1 MADSTPSILA
11 GENTFRGVVTKRET
25 IASLNQELDD
35 GMQVLYCE
43 VVAPTDSAGSSP
55 LSLQRDL
62 PEHDS
67 KSYLLRFSEEHP
79 PTVKYNDHT
88 FTPSGAVATIDLQKD
103 QMCGDEK
110 PYVHCRTS
118 FWAPVDGNG
127 RGRYKVYSI
136 PHGYLESENGMG
148 TKTSQDVSLLVRDP
162 SDRFSSV
169 QKLPAKQASMILALT
184 LDREGQG
191 QIWETSYEDV
201 KFWNALEE
209 DTDTW
214 GPIPSKVTV
223 FTRESGQE

>member
-1 MADSTPSILA
+1 MADSTASILA
-11 GENTFRGVVTKRET
+11 GESIDDTFRGVVTKQET

-35 GMQVLYCE
+35 GIEVLYCE

-62 PEHDS
+62 PVHDS
-67 KSYLLRFSEEHP
+67 RSYLLRFSEEHP
-79 PTVKYNDHT
+79 PTVKYNGHT

-103 QMCGDEK
+103 QMCGDK
-110 PYVHCRTS
+110 RPYVHCRTS

-136 PHGYLESENGMG
+136 LHGYLESENGMA

-169 QKLPAKQASMILALT
+169 QRLPAKQDSKIIALS
-184 LDREGQG
+184 LDR
-191 QIWETSYEDV
+191 
-201 KFWNALEE
+201 E

-214 GPIPSKVTV
+214 TPIPSKVTV
-223 FTRESGQE
+223 FTRESCQE